1 MKRVSVI
8 LLLPLLLLL
17 ALAVRVFADEPLPV
31 LPAPVT
37 GGVLVQG
44 PPVPSM
50 PADSSVVVPEEAPK
64 IEAPVAPPAQYRL
77 QTEDTLKITVWG
89 EQNLTGEHMID
100 PEGNIN
106 LSLVGQLH
114 VAGLTVRELIDTLAK
129 ELDEYL
135 VDPRIQVT
143 ITNFRK
149 PKVHVLGEVNRP
161 GVQEFKYGDRVM
173 EAISLAGSF
182 RDTAY
187 LKGATLTR
195 KGQTDSVPL
204 DLHSLFFGGDMSKNL
219 ELQDGDAIYIPEDT
233 TNKFYVLGEVVHPG
247 QFKLKEDMT
256 VMDAITTANGPTE
269 RGILKGTAVIRGGTD
284 PSKPSERI
292 ELDLGKFISK
302 ADLTQNIKLLPGD
315 VVYVPKT
322 TKPDWSKI
330 SQVMSAL
337 FNSTYL
343 FRTLGL

>member
-1 MKRVSVI
+1 MKRISVI
-8 LLLPLLLLL
+8 LLLPPLLLIL
-17 ALAVRVFADEPLPV
+17 AAGARAQDEPA
-31 LPAPVT
+31 PAPT
-37 GGVLVQG
+37 A
-44 PPVPSM
+44 
-50 PADSSVVVPEEAPK
+50 ADSQTEVTPAEAPEL
-64 IEAPVAPPAQYRL
+64 EAPVGPPAQYRL
-77 QTEDTLKITVWG
+77 QTEDVLKITVWG
-89 EQNLTGEHMID
+89 EQNLTGDHMVD

-114 VAGLTVRELIDTLAK
+114 VAGLTVRELIDRLAK

-143 ITNFRK
+143 IVSFRK

-173 EAISLAGSF
+173 EGVSLAGSF
-182 RDTAY
+182 RDSAF

-195 KGQTDSVPL
+195 KGQTDSVSL
-204 DLHSLFFGGDMSKNL
+204 DLHSLFYGGDMSKNL

-233 TNKFYVLGEVVHPG
+233 TNKFYVLGEVVRPG
-247 QFKLKEDMT
+247 QFKLKENMT
-256 VMDAITTANGPTE
+256 VMDAITTANGPTD
-269 RGILKGTAVIRGGTD
+269 RGILKGTAVIREGTD
-284 PSKPSERI
+284 PSRPSERI
-292 ELDLGKFISK
+292 KLDLGKFISK
-302 ADLTQNIKLLPGD
+302 ADLTQNIKLQPGD
-315 VVYVPKT
+315 VVYVPET
-322 TKPDWSKI
+322 TKPDWTKV